1 MTNAFFFYKEEMEHE
16 GAFVLGRPLRVL
28 FGFCAPPPLS
38 LILLSPEENRDGTE
52 KGIQFWIERSIMNSS
67 GNSVLGGLGFRRAE
81 VFSKPKMGE
90 SGGGA
95 QRGRGRTSHWTEV
108 SGPPETGLWA
118 KHMALIFEPPGLC
131 PGR

>member
-1 MTNAFFFYKEEMEHE
+1 MGQEREY
-16 GAFVLGRPLRVL
+16 
-28 FGFCAPPPLS
+28 
-38 LILLSPEENRDGTE
+38 
-52 KGIQFWIERSIMNSS
+52 QFWIERLIMNSS

-81 VFSKPKMGE
+81 IFSEPKMGE

-131 PGR
+131 PGRQERVLDRQLLQPLIPPPPTIFCHVCELVVERFSL